1 MSHGRNHGCSRTG
14 FTRRRHSAD
23 SISPGGTRGLA
34 PNADQRGALPALGLA
49 QWKGPIQGYGGAHTA
64 AEA

>member
-1 MSHGRNHGCSRTG
+1 V
-14 FTRRRHSAD
+14 
-23 SISPGGTRGLA
+23 

-49 QWKGPIQGYGGAHTA
+49 QWTGPIQGYGGPHTT